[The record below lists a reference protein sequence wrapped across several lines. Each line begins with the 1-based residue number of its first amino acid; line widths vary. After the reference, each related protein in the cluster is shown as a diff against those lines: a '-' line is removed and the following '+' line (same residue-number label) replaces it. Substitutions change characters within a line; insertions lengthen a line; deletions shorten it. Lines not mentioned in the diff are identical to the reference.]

1 MVTLYDT
8 TLRDGS
14 QGEGIS
20 FSLHDKLKIVRKLD
34 EIGIHYIEGGWPGSN
49 PKDEA
54 FFAEAR
60 HLRLHRAKL
69 AAFGCTR
76 RPRYR
81 AEEDDLLLTLLRSE
95 APVITIFGKSWTLHV
110 TEVLRTTLDQ
120 NLAMIED
127 SIRFLKSQGREV
139 IYDAEHFFDGY
150 RADPEY
156 ALATIQAAQ
165 QGGADLV
172 ALCDT
177 NGGRL
182 PSEVA
187 EVVSRVTGLL
197 RIPIG
202 IHTHNDCE
210 LGVAN
215 TIAAVQA
222 GAVHVQGTMNGL
234 GERTGNANLCS
245 IIPILKLKLGIPCIS
260 DADLARLTE
269 ASAFI
274 DEIANLAPDEHRPFV
289 GRSAFAHKAGMHVDA
304 IAKNPATFEHIEPAL
319 VGNDR
324 RILVSELS
332 GGASMVLKAK
342 EYGLDL
348 QKSAPET
355 RRVLEQLLRLEHEGY
370 VFEDAEA
377 SFALLMKR
385 ALGECSKPFDL
396 IGFRVIVERRGGD
409 RDAITE
415 ATLKVAVDG
424 VEMLTVAEGD
434 GPVHAL
440 DAAMRKALE
449 HFYPELRHI
458 RLTDF
463 KVRVVNV
470 KEGTAAKVRVLVES
484 ADDHGSW
491 STIGV
496 SENVIEASWQ
506 ALADSVEYG
515 LLRAADGARVPAAR
529 ARK

>member
-1 MVTLYDT
+1 
-8 TLRDGS
+8 
-14 QGEGIS
+14 
-20 FSLHDKLKIVRKLD
+20 
-34 EIGIHYIEGGWPGSN
+34 
-49 PKDEA
+49 
-54 FFAEAR
+54 
-60 HLRLHRAKL
+60 
-69 AAFGCTR
+69 
-76 RPRYR
+76 
-81 AEEDDLLLTLLRSE
+81 
-95 APVITIFGKSWTLHV
+95 
-110 TEVLRTTLDQ
+110 
-120 NLAMIED
+120 MIAD
-127 SIRFLKSQGREV
+127 SVRFLKSQGREV

-156 ALATIQAAQ
+156 AMATLRAAQ
-165 QGGADLV
+165 EGGADLLV
-172 ALCDT
+172 LCDT

-182 PSEVA
+182 PSEVG
-187 EVVSRVTGLL
+187 EIVGRVATEL
-197 RIPIG
+197 RTPIG

-210 LGVAN
+210 MGVAN

-245 IIPILKLKLGIPCIS
+245 IIPVLMLKLGIPCIGEEE
-260 DADLARLTE
+260 LTKLTE

-304 IAKNPATFEHIEPAL
+304 IAKNPATFEHIDPAT
-319 VGNDR
+319 VGNER

-332 GGASMVLKAK
+332 GGTSMVLKAK

-348 QKSAPET
+348 QKSSPET
-355 RRVLEQLLRLEHEGY
+355 RAVLEQLLRLEHEGY

-377 SFALLMKR
+377 SFALLMKK
-385 ALGECSKPFDL
+385 ALGEYERLFDL

-409 RDAITE
+409 RGPITE

-424 VEMLTVAEGD
+424 AEMLTVAEGD

-440 DAAMRKALE
+440 DAALRKALE
-449 HFYPELRHI
+449 HFYPELRGI

-484 ADDHGSW
+484 ADEHGSW

-515 LLRAADGARVPAAR
+515 LLRAIDGARTPARR